1 MRRDE
6 AKLDAIIANLEYF
19 VELEEE
25 ALSLASH
32 HSCLHVASQFL

>member
-1 MRRDE
+1 
-6 AKLDAIIANLEYF
+6 

-32 HSCLHVASQFL
+32 HSCLHVASQFLW